1 MNLNNTVLIP
11 TNNVAQL
18 IQRNQDFYNHNN
30 YSSSYTSYTR
40 PSYNIDNINP
50 ELIHN
55 LNYILSNIPIQSNFI
70 NPNLTYNTHH
80 QNNLKSN
87 LQFQYS
93 SYLRVNSYNAQ
104 RLDNNNN
111 SKELNFLN
119 EQLLDIVAL
128 AKNLLV
134 KNCPTDKNIEQ
145 FNASRVWRQKLS
157 KYLEASNFSEFKKS
171 QSLLKS
177 LKNFIAKS
185 LKIHIDYQIVV
196 RNKEKLSY
204 S

>member
-80 QNNLKSN
+80 Q
-87 LQFQYS
+87 
-93 SYLRVNSYNAQ
+93 
-104 RLDNNNN
+104 
-111 SKELNFLN
+111 
-119 EQLLDIVAL
+119 
-128 AKNLLV
+128 
-134 KNCPTDKNIEQ
+134 
-145 FNASRVWRQKLS
+145 
-157 KYLEASNFSEFKKS
+157 
-171 QSLLKS
+171 
-177 LKNFIAKS
+177 
-185 LKIHIDYQIVV
+185 
-196 RNKEKLSY
+196 
-204 S
+204 